1 MRCKRRAMPSRRSW
15 LLGSSLALLSIILCA
30 TSYQQ
35 VRLGQTTPAQ
45 IYSTRKLLQ
54 LLYNGKGNTWTF
66 IDTGAA
72 ANDDADT
79 FVHTDASAS
88 PAHGRSLL
96 GLFSWHRT
104 VKGDKS
110 DHSASAVSYAASA
123 APVTSEATSAGNAP
137 AQQAINHNLTSL
149 IKLWFHHNVSIAKEW
164 PEVRKECHM
173 ECSTYGNCNHE
184 TGQCDCP
191 YGRTGVACKEMFAP
205 ACR

>member
-1 MRCKRRAMPSRRSW
+1 MLSRRSW
-15 LLGSSLALLSIILCA
+15 LLVSSLAFCSIILCV
-30 TSYQQ
+30 TINQQ
-35 VRLGQTTPAQ
+35 LRFEQTGPAQ
-45 IYSTRKLLQ
+45 NHSTRKLLQ
-54 LLYNGKGNTWTF
+54 LLYSGTGNTWTL
-66 IDTGAA
+66 IDTGSA

-79 FVHTDASAS
+79 IVHADVSAS

-104 VKGDKS
+104 AKGDKS
-110 DHSASAVSYAASA
+110 NQGIRAASYEASAASATSESASAS
-123 APVTSEATSAGNAP
+123 NAP

-149 IKLWFHHNVSIAKEW
+149 VKLWFHHNVSIAKEW